1 MASEL
6 ARATWATLTLFAEQE
21 GRWTCAVTSRPVL
34 SAGKEGGVVA
44 PMSVPRDALTRR
56 TAPADEALP
65 RLAGARATHARRS
78 RSARKALML
87 PRAAVVRDHPLP
99 FPSHRSPATSP
110 PPPPIA
116 LLAGHP
122 LPRWSPSPQRCPQ
135 PPTWGLCKKAAPVVI
150 GSHGTPALF
159 DATPPA
165 RRCRPRGSRSQ

>member
-87 PRAAVVRDHPLP
+87 PRAAVVRGHPLP

-110 PPPPIA
+110 PPA
-116 LLAGHP
+116 ANSAYGG
-122 LPRWSPSPQRCPQ
+122 SPSPPLIAET
-135 PPTWGLCKKAAPVVI
+135 PEVLSTPHLGLVQK
-150 GSHGTPALF
+150 G
-159 DATPPA
+159 
-165 RRCRPRGSRSQ
+165 RPGRHR